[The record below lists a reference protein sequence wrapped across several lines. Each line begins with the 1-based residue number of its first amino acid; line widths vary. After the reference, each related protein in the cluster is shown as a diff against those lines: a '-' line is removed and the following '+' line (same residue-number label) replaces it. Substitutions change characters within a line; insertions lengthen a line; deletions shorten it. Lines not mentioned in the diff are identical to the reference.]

1 MGKSFYY
8 YIFVEKYSFMTLTN
22 IFTVVACAFIVLAF
36 VIAFIYIVRTRSYQL
51 DERRKWIEQLPSVIS
66 TLGVLGTF
74 LGITLGLI
82 AFDSNDPKNSIPP
95 LLKGLRMAFLTSIL
109 GMVGSLILNRMVSRK
124 FDTEKKKSEIDM
136 AAEKIVAAL
145 KANHQGLTS
154 IMEEGNRNL
163 VGLLS
168 QDETVKIIRQDV
180 EQMKDDLE
188 ELKGLNQEIRTA
200 LQGMS
205 SSDATVADEL
215 SKLRAV
221 AMTATASIST
231 MDNHVDELLE
241 KAASYHDNK

>member
-1 MGKSFYY
+1 
-8 YIFVEKYSFMTLTN
+8 MTLTN

-36 VIAFIYIVRTRSYQL
+36 VIACIYIVRTRSYQL

-74 LGITLGLI
+74 LGITLGLVS
-82 AFDSNDPKNSIPP
+82 FDPNDPKNSIPP

>member
-1 MGKSFYY
+1 
-8 YIFVEKYSFMTLTN
+8 MTLTN

-36 VIAFIYIVRTRSYQL
+36 VIACIYIVRTRSYQL

>member
-1 MGKSFYY
+1 MA
-8 YIFVEKYSFMTLTN
+8 LTN
-22 IFTVVACAFIVLAF
+22 IFTVVACVLIIVAF
-36 VIAFIYIVRTRSYQL
+36 VIAWAYIDRTRPEQL
-51 DERRKWIEQLPSVIS
+51 NERRKWIGQLPSVVS

-74 LGITLGLI
+74 LGITFGLI
-82 AFDSNDPKNSIPP
+82 SFKPDNLDDSIPQ
-95 LLKGLRMAFLTSIL
+95 LLGGLKMAFFTSLL
-109 GMVGSLILNRMVSRK
+109 GMVGSLILNRLVSRK

-145 KANHQGLTS
+145 KDNHQGLTS
-154 IMEEGNRNL
+154 IILEGNKNL

-188 ELKGLNQEIRTA
+188 ELKGLSQEIRTA
-200 LQGMS
+200 LQNMPTT
-205 SSDATVADEL
+205 DTAVTDEL

-221 AMTATASIST
+221 ALTATESIST

-241 KAASYHDNK
+241 KASSFCDV

>member
-1 MGKSFYY
+1 
-8 YIFVEKYSFMTLTN
+8 MTLTN